1 MSKKYTGIL
10 ELKNL
15 NNEFNILLKEY
26 ENKNKSYVL
35 NIDKNKQIEN
45 TTYQNELSQIKG
57 QLEAVL
63 SNIKTKTLDLSIDKS
78 DYEKKITA
86 NMNKLDMLNKNLN
99 EARDE
104 IIEER
109 RELMNAD
116 GQYQQAV
123 TDIRKNS
130 MMVYIGL
137 GAIVLGIFGISRL
150 RRSVD

>member
-35 NIDKNKQIEN
+35 NIDKTKQIEN

>member
-15 NNEFNILLKEY
+15 ENEFNILLKEY

-35 NIDKNKQIEN
+35 NIDKTKQIEN
-45 TTYQNELSQIKG
+45 TTYQNELSQLKG

>member
-35 NIDKNKQIEN
+35 NIDKTKQIEN
-45 TTYQNELSQIKG
+45 TTYQNELSQLKG